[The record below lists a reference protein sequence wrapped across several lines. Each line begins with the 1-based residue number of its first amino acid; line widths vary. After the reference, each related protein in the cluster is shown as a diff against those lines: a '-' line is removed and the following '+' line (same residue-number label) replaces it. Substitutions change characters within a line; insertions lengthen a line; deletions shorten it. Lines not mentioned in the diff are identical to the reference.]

1 MVPLFLPL
9 VMYGAKMNKKID
21 SYFSF
26 EIDVNL
32 AKSAKVLTSGV
43 QISVWRDARVKF
55 SFDLEGEANRVP
67 PCSRGR
73 RVEALAARSKRRHS
87 RLSVSISP

>member
-1 MVPLFLPL
+1 
-9 VMYGAKMNKKID
+9 MYYTDRGARPIVGAGHVRSENDKKNFD
-21 SYFSF
+21 SYLFF

-55 SFDLEGEANRVP
+55 SFDVEG
-67 PCSRGR
+67 
-73 RVEALAARSKRRHS
+73 
-87 RLSVSISP
+87 

>member
-1 MVPLFLPL
+1 MKNFLDAYLF
-9 VMYGAKMNKKID
+9 
-21 SYFSF
+21 F

-32 AKSAKVLTSGV
+32 AKSAKVPTSGV

-67 PCSRGR
+67 PCSRGKL
-73 RVEALAARSKRRHS
+73 VEALAARSKRRHS
-87 RLSVSISP
+87 RLSVSIST